1 MGQDQVIPPDCTVGG
16 STVQSGGTQWRRSVL
31 RARKPGPAASALA
44 KVAEVAEVA
53 EDYRTAT
60 DQMSSMVTKKPVR

>member
-44 KVAEVAEVA
+44 KVAEVAE
-53 EDYRTAT
+53 DYRTAT

>member
-31 RARKPGPAASALA
+31 RARKPRPAASALA
-44 KVAEVAEVA
+44 KVAEVA

>member
-44 KVAEVAEVA
+44 KVAEVAE
-53 EDYRTAT
+53 DYRTAT
-60 DQMSSMVTKKPVR
+60 DQMSSVVTKKPVR